1 MFRASTILNN
11 ARLEK
16 DLDLSEISKKLKIP
30 LKYLEA
36 FESEDISAFPSE
48 PYCSLIIKDYADFLG
63 LNGQEILS
71 VFRRD
76 FEQKRKIKSRSK
88 IFLTF
93 TPQSTFVLTI
103 IISLFLFSVYLISEY
118 LKFNRPPKLK
128 INWPAESVSVNNNIE
143 ISGTTDPESTVSVNG
158 DLVIVNSE
166 GKFQK
171 KLSFATSEAKIRIE
185 SKSPSGKITS
195 EEKVLK

>member
-11 ARLEK
+11 TRLEK
-16 DLDLSEISKKLKIP
+16 DLDLSEISKKLKVP

-36 FESEDISAFPSE
+36 LESENISAFPTE
-48 PYCSLIIKDYADFLG
+48 PYCSLIVKDYADFLG
-63 LNGQEILS
+63 LNGNEILS

-76 FEQKRKIKSRSK
+76 FDQRRKIKSRSK
-88 IFLTF
+88 NIFAF
-93 TPQSTFVLTI
+93 TPQSTFVSTI
-103 IISLFLFSVYLISEY
+103 IISLILFSIYLISEY

-128 INWPAESVSVNNNIE
+128 ISWPTESISVNNNIE
-143 ISGTTDPESTVSVNG
+143 ISGVTDPEATVSING
-158 DLVIVNSE
+158 DLIIVNSE

-185 SKSPSGKITS
+185 SKSPSGKTTVD
-195 EEKVLK
+195 EKVLK